1 MKNLKYSIYL
11 LSIFVM
17 LGCSKDDEIFEE
29 PEVVVPP
36 DETPE
41 NPPEENPN
49 EPAAYYP
56 DPGEVH
62 SYLVDAAAT
71 AETAA
76 LFYHLKKSSKTN
88 FVVGQQD
95 AFSAHFQGAAGGSDM
110 KKVTGSDPGLLGLD
124 FSFITDNSNN
134 GQANNWFYQQ
144 EQNIIKDAVE
154 AYDKG

>member
-1 MKNLKYSIYL
+1 
-11 LSIFVM
+11 
-17 LGCSKDDEIFEE
+17 
-29 PEVVVPP
+29 
-36 DETPE
+36 
-41 NPPEENPN
+41 
-49 EPAAYYP
+49 
-56 DPGEVH
+56 
-62 SYLVDAAAT
+62 
-71 AETAA
+71 
-76 LFYHLKKSSKTN
+76 N

-154 AYDKG
+154 AYDKGMITTFSWHFREPYEGNHFYTSSMTEFQKQNAFKSILPGGANHEYYKEKLKKIAEVVKSIRGSDGTL